1 MWNKKNQTIAF
12 IVVVIVAAGIFIWKA
27 ADNSSNPSQ
36 QSQTTVQKPGP
47 QVSYEGVQGQTA
59 LTLLK
64 AKYDVN
70 TKTYKGLGEQVIS
83 IDGVK
88 PDSKHFWAFYVNGK
102 LAAVGAGSYKT
113 KRGDNITWKLEAIQ

>member
-1 MWNKKNQTIAF
+1 MWNKQNKTTAF
-12 IVVVIVAAGIFIWKA
+12 IVLVIVAAGIFIWKV
-27 ADNSSNPSQ
+27 ADNNNNQSQ
-36 QSQTTVQKPGP
+36 QNQSTVQKAQS

-64 AKYDVN
+64 AKYNVK

-88 PDSKHFWAFYVNGK
+88 PDKKHFWAFNVNGK
-102 LAAVGAGSYKT
+102 LASVGAGAYKT
-113 KRGDNITWKLEAIQ
+113 KRGDTITWKLEAIQ